1 MSYTRHVRYFELTT
15 GNFTD
20 DADAGLAA
28 MLDVDTSADTD
39 VKQDDKGGSQGG
51 DEEVQ
56 LGAVRLL
63 LGHSAAED
71 TDGVKQDQSGE
82 TNGGIELGATQV
94 LEGVDND
101 TVGRLTGVDTL
112 DAHELGDLTSN
123 NVDTRTSHESANRR
137 QRDELNEPAESG
149 ETEEGDNCT
158 NNDSQGRGDN
168 MSLNLR

>member
-1 MSYTRHVRYFELTT
+1 
-15 GNFTD
+15 
-20 DADAGLAA
+20 

-39 VKQDDKGGSQGG
+39 VKQDDKGSSQGG

-56 LGAVRLL
+56 L
-63 LGHSAAED
+63 SA
-71 TDGVKQDQSGE
+71 
-82 TNGGIELGATQV
+82 TNGGVELRATQV

-123 NVDTRTSHESANRR
+123 NVDTGTSHESANRR
-137 QRDELNEPAESG
+137 QRDELDEPAKSG
-149 ETEEGDNCT
+149 KAEEGNNCT